1 MVEARS
7 SMAGAAQADLV
18 DRLGR
23 DRVALGEAARR
34 LAGFDPQGRE
44 GPIAV
49 ARPTTV
55 EHVEHVIKVGRLRH
69 APVEVRGRLP
79 GNSPEDLRDAI
90 VLDTSGLQRPPAID
104 ISRRVVTV
112 GAGVE
117 VASVDRAARQ
127 ARLCVRGLPSAL
139 TGDTIGALLATGEPG
154 ELGLG
159 DGTLLSDVV
168 SALVVTGGGRIL
180 RIGSSDLLGHVP
192 WLGEGVAHP
201 LAMLLAGEGRM
212 AVVCEVTLRLHR
224 APHVAWASAQLPGGR
239 AQLLA
244 VLTAGRSALSARVT
258 DSVLVREQDGQLHL
272 DVRAVTWRGED
283 DLPAAVA
290 VLNATLQQHGVP
302 KLTFRNE
309 DKRVRLG
316 QQAGSWPEVRDR
328 TASLDMRVAWPDVAT
343 VLDVVDALSVES
355 GQPVPRA
362 WALGQDFVRLRC
374 ELPLPTVGMRADQ
387 HPLMLRVGLL
397 VEAGAVPISSSA
409 RLRHV
414 ARDRMPPAAKVL
426 MTALARA
433 WDPEGVLSPRVG
445 GS

>member
-23 DRVALGEAARR
+23 ERVALGEAARR

-49 ARPTTV
+49 ARPATV
-55 EHVEHVIKVGRLRH
+55 EQVEHVIKVGRLRH

-79 GNSPEDLRDAI
+79 GATAEDLRDAI
-90 VLDTSGLQRPPAID
+90 VLDTTGLQRPPAID

-127 ARLCVRGLPSAL
+127 ARLCVRGLPSAM

-159 DGTLLSDVV
+159 DGSLLSDVV
-168 SALVVTGGGRIL
+168 SALVVTGGGRVL
-180 RIGSSDLLGHVP
+180 RIGSSDLLGHAP
-192 WLGEGVAHP
+192 WLGEGVAQP
-201 LAMLLAGEGRM
+201 LSMLLAGEGRM

-224 APHVAWASAQLPGGR
+224 APHVAWASATLPDGR
-239 AQLLA
+239 GPLLA
-244 VLTAGRSALSARVT
+244 VLTAGRAALSARVT
-258 DSVLVREQDGQLHL
+258 DSVLVREQDGHLHL

-283 DLPAAVA
+283 DLPAAIA
-290 VLNATLQQHGVP
+290 VLGQTLQNQGLP
-302 KLTFRNE
+302 KLSFRSE

-316 QQAGSWPEVRDR
+316 QQAGRWPELRER
-328 TASLDMRVAWPDVAT
+328 GASVDMRVAWPDVGA
-343 VLDVVDALSVES
+343 VLDVVDALAGES
-355 GQPVPRA
+355 GQPVVRA
-362 WALGQDFVRLRC
+362 WALGHDFVRLRC
-374 ELPLPTVGMRADQ
+374 ELPTPAAGMRTDQ
-387 HPLMLRVGLL
+387 HPLLVRVGLL
-397 VEAGAVPISSSA
+397 LEAGAVPISTST
-409 RLRHV
+409 RLRHL

-433 WDPEGVLSPRVG
+433 WDPEGVLSPRG